1 MVSPEPE
8 PDPEKL
14 KITDV
19 TVEADGDG
27 RQTVLITFS
36 KKIDILFDISSN
48 DITFVGMGKQAYER
62 QAIDEDE
69 YGLSDKMSLKFL
81 DPSVSLPSGENT
93 VMIMVDGTALTFN
106 FTV

>member
-1 MVSPEPE
+1 
-8 PDPEKL
+8 
-14 KITDV
+14 
-19 TVEADGDG
+19 
-27 RQTVLITFS
+27 
-36 KKIDILFDISSN
+36 
-48 DITFVGMGKQAYER
+48 MGKQAYER